1 MMISL
6 DNIHVT
12 FGEGT
17 PLETRAVR
25 GISLDIQEG
34 EFVTVIG
41 SNGSGKS
48 TLLNTLSG
56 ETLPTSGKVV
66 VGDQD
71 VTNWSTSQRA
81 KLIARVFQDPL
92 AGSCENLS
100 IEENMAL
107 AWYRGRPRGFA
118 SALNN
123 ENRETFKKQLSRL
136 GLDLENRL
144 KDKMGLLSGG
154 QRQAI
159 SLLMSAL
166 QPATILLLDEHT
178 AALDPKTAAFVIDLT
193 CQIIDENK
201 LTSLMV
207 THSMQQAL
215 EVGTRTIMLHEG
227 KIVFD
232 VKGEE
237 RKGLT
242 VVDLLDL
249 FKQNQQGEELSDDSL
264 LLS

>member
-1 MMISL
+1 MISL
-6 DNIHVT
+6 QQIQVT

-25 GISLDIQEG
+25 GINLSLNEG

-56 ETLPTSGKVV
+56 DVIPMSGQVLI
-66 VGDQD
+66 GGHD
-71 VTNWSTSQRA
+71 VTHWATSKRA

-92 AGSCENLS
+92 AGSCESLT

-107 AWYRGRPRGFA
+107 AWYRGKAMGYGA
-118 SALNN
+118 ALKN
-123 ENRETFKKQLSRL
+123 ENRQVFSKQLARL
-136 GLDLENRL
+136 GLGLENRL

-166 QPATILLLDEHT
+166 QPAKILLLDEHT
-178 AALDPKTAAFVIDLT
+178 AALDPKTATFVLDLT
-193 CQIIDENK
+193 CQIVEENK
-201 LTSLMV
+201 LTTLMV

-215 EVGTRTIMLHEG
+215 DVGSRTIMLHEG
-227 KIVFD
+227 KIIFD
-232 VKGEE
+232 VAGDE
-237 RKGLT
+237 RKDLT
-242 VVDLLDL
+242 IVDLLEL
-249 FKQNQQGEELSDDSL
+249 FKKNQQGEILSDDGL

>member
-1 MMISL
+1 MISL
-6 DNIHVT
+6 DNIYVT
-12 FGEGT
+12 FGGGT
-17 PLETRAVR
+17 PLETCAIR

-56 ETLPTSGKVV
+56 EVFPTSGKIK
-66 VGDQD
+66 VGEQD
-71 VTNWSTSQRA
+71 ITNSTTAKRA
-81 KLIARVFQDPL
+81 KLISRVFQDPL

-107 AWYRGRPRGFA
+107 AWYRGQPRGFG
-118 SALNN
+118 SALNTK
-123 ENRETFKKQLSRL
+123 NREIFKQQLSRL
-136 GLDLENRL
+136 GLGLESRL

-166 QPATILLLDEHT
+166 QPAKILLLDEHT
-178 AALDPKTAAFVIDLT
+178 AALDPKTADFVIDLT
-193 CQIIDENK
+193 CQIIEENK

-215 EVGTRTIMLHEG
+215 EVGTRTIMLHKG

-232 VKGEE
+232 VKLICQ
-237 RKGLT
+237 KVVKCIGLII
-242 VVDLLDL
+242 
-249 FKQNQQGEELSDDSL
+249 SL
-264 LLS
+264 